1 VKKAALD
8 FGLPLTRF
16 AHSVQATGG
25 NPRNL
30 LNRILFDGLGWG
42 INLIWENST
51 QSVLEPVT
59 LDLALARYKQG
70 KCPCCGKSTGETKGL
85 EYRARSKDL
94 YCHTCK
100 RRWPAEMD
108 LVDLQLEFQIPNQP
122 VPERQLADLNPQS
135 KTSGVQLE
143 IRGLSRLFRRIVLKR

>member
-1 VKKAALD
+1 MH
-8 FGLPLTRF
+8 P
-16 AHSVQATGG
+16 TGS
-25 NPRNL
+25 L
-30 LNRILFDGLGWG
+30 GLGVK
-42 INLIWENST
+42 LIWGNSIHT
-51 QSVLEPVT
+51 VGEPLT
-59 LDLALARYKQG
+59 LDLALDRFKQG
-70 KCPCCGKSTGETKGL
+70 KCPCCGKSRGEAKGL
-85 EYRARSKDL
+85 EYRTRSNDL